1 LLRERLSA
9 FEEEKAEFRLIL
21 RSSRE
26 NYDLKHG
33 VRQAEEVPAGA
44 GAASEGAQ
52 HMLSFSPLRLLS
64 AIFSPFLTASA
75 PGMQAPESVSIRRVL
90 PRKETCV
97 KSMRSLGLSRSFAVP
112 EDSMESAAAL
122 LRSRLDE
129 ADGRNEG

>member
-1 LLRERLSA
+1 MEGDQRWWQCRLELA
-9 FEEEKAEFRLIL
+9 
-21 RSSRE
+21 
-26 NYDLKHG
+26 DT
-33 VRQAEEVPAGA
+33 
-44 GAASEGAQ
+44 SEGELKMKFGSMCLKSEA
-52 HMLSFSPLRLLS
+52 MARVTYAKLPTSFPARLS

-75 PGMQAPESVSIRRVL
+75 PGMQARESVSIRRVL

-112 EDSMESAAAL
+112 EDSMESAAAR